1 VLVFLGAVLVTMLGT
16 LTLRWI
22 GHAAIAGS
30 LRRAAAARGLSAS
43 WRSFDLQGVLTVR
56 VHDLALTRPAGGDT
70 LFRAE
75 LLSVSLDPWSLLVL
89 SVHPT
94 RVALAHA
101 RLAAPGGAGVEAD
114 SLAAEVEAVA
124 SRAAAAQVRRA
135 AQTLARLV
143 LAPTRGLPELL
154 LQDVALETGRSEE
167 SALAGGWIAHLE
179 LTHRAG
185 AVRIAGQGRLALEPP
200 VPFDLALDYAR
211 DDRLAGRLWFGV
223 EDPARHRLD
232 SLVVRVDGAVTQ
244 DRRHGEARLADDTRL
259 WIGSLPLTIGGRIA
273 RRGPAASL
281 RLAATGLTQSLIEQS
296 IPAPL
301 LGPLADLAVRGSFDY
316 RLRLDLDVAQPDS
329 VDFAAAVIPHGLQLD
344 PDATRLPILSLDQP
358 FTAVIHLPHDRTATR
373 ELSSA
378 KLFYRPLDRIDSI
391 LVHAVV
397 TNEDGGFFRH
407 HGFNLE
413 AMKGAISEN
422 LRAGAYRRGA
432 GTITMQLARNLYLGH
447 QRTLSRKAQEVV
459 LAWTLE
465 HLTGV
470 SKRRLLE
477 IYLNIVEWGPGVHG
491 AAEAAL
497 YYFGADPAQLTPA
510 QALFL
515 STLLPSPTR
524 WRGRVDKDG
533 EVRPWTR
540 AQMHFIGRAMIAKGW
555 LDPADLPPADSL
567 EVRVNG
573 PARRML
579 SPESP
584 PLAVPADSARAEGRS
599 SS

>member
-1 VLVFLGAVLVTMLGT
+1 G
-16 LTLRWI
+16 R
-22 GHAAIAGS
+22 
-30 LRRAAAARGLSAS
+30 
-43 WRSFDLQGVLTVR
+43 
-56 VHDLALTRPAGGDT
+56 
-70 LFRAE
+70 
-75 LLSVSLDPWSLLVL
+75 
-89 SVHPT
+89 
-94 RVALAHA
+94 RVA
-101 RLAAPGGAGVEAD
+101 G
-114 SLAAEVEAVA
+114 
-124 SRAAAAQVRRA
+124 
-135 AQTLARLV
+135 
-143 LAPTRGLPELL
+143 
-154 LQDVALETGRSEE
+154 
-167 SALAGGWIAHLE
+167 
-179 LTHRAG
+179 
-185 AVRIAGQGRLALEPP
+185 
-200 VPFDLALDYAR
+200 
-211 DDRLAGRLWFGV
+211 
-223 EDPARHRLD
+223 
-232 SLVVRVDGAVTQ
+232 
-244 DRRHGEARLADDTRL
+244 
-259 WIGSLPLTIGGRIA
+259 
-273 RRGPAASL
+273 RGPAASL

-301 LGPLADLAVRGSFDY
+301 LGPLAALAVRGSFDY

-378 KLFYRPLDRIDSI
+378 NLFYRPLDRIDSI

-422 LRAGAYRRGA
+422 LRAGAYRRG
-432 GTITMQLARNLYLGH
+432 
-447 QRTLSRKAQEVV
+447 
-459 LAWTLE
+459 
-465 HLTGV
+465 
-470 SKRRLLE
+470 
-477 IYLNIVEWGPGVHG
+477 PG

-567 EVRVNG
+567 QVKVNG
-573 PARRML
+573 
-579 SPESP
+579 
-584 PLAVPADSARAEGRS
+584 
-599 SS
+599 